1 MTQLSEPHTATR
13 YGTVHQREDDYQLRF
28 ERHYAKPIA
37 RVWAALTTPAQLAQW
52 FAPGELALTLG
63 GSIHLAFTD
72 GQGVIDGEVTAL
84 EPPRLLEFTW
94 TDHGNDLGV
103 VRWELTPD
111 GDGTQLV
118 LIHTI
123 SDAARDFG
131 LPALAGW
138 TMMLGRLAALLEGQ
152 PVPLLGEGW
161 QEYHDHYARVD
172 AMGTPHTATGA

>member
-1 MTQLSEPHTATR
+1 MTQLSEPPTATR

-84 EPPRLLEFTW
+84 ER
-94 TDHGNDLGV
+94 GV
-103 VRWELTPD
+103 LDPD
-111 GDGTQLV
+111 GITRDPWNAE
-118 LIHTI
+118 I
-123 SDAARDFG
+123 S
-131 LPALAGW
+131 
-138 TMMLGRLAALLEGQ
+138 RL
-152 PVPLLGEGW
+152 
-161 QEYHDHYARVD
+161 RSR
-172 AMGTPHTATGA
+172 